1 MKKYTVDRIEDGKIA
16 VLLLRDNETVEKN
29 APISSLPS
37 DVKEG
42 DILEVSFNKDGN
54 VDNARVMKQ
63 ETRDALSKA
72 EALLEKLKK
81 KNID

>member
-1 MKKYTVDRIEDGKIA
+1 M
-16 VLLLRDNETVEKN
+16 LLLRDNETVEKN